1 MLLPAA
7 IPDQLEMVK
16 IGATNSQAKDA
27 FKIEEVLR
35 RAREIH
41 RKHGGV
47 FGYDFEDWAQAW
59 NELPQSGSSSP
70 RDLYGENGAEL
81 ISEHTPE
88 VVRFSPRRRRPYR
101 MGSTLATGS

>member
-7 IPDQLEMVK
+7 IPDQLEIVK
-16 IGATNSQAKDA
+16 MGATNPQAKDA

-70 RDLYGENGAEL
+70 RDLYGETGAVL
-81 ISEHTPE
+81 ISENKPE
-88 VVRFSPRRRRPYR
+88 GICFSPRRRRPYR

>member
-7 IPDQLEMVK
+7 IPDQLEILE
-16 IGATNSQAKDA
+16 IGATNSQARDA

-41 RKHGGV
+41 RNHGGV

-59 NELPQSGSSSP
+59 NELPQSGSSFS
-70 RDLYGENGAEL
+70 RDLSGENSAEL
-81 ISEHTPE
+81 ISEHKQE
-88 VVRFSPRRRRPYR
+88 VVCFSPRRLRPYR